1 MIVNRQ
7 SEVQVDVEDA
17 RRFARQLRT
26 ALRLERKDFNICLV
40 GDREIRELNAAYR
53 GKSRPTDVLSF
64 TWQEEESAGRGPA
77 GKELRG
83 FLGDVVISAPT
94 ARRNA
99 RAEGH
104 PTRTEIRWLILH
116 GVLHLL
122 GYDHETD
129 AGQMTALELALR
141 EKLDGERGRSKG
153 RPRGRRKRR
162 LGPAKD
168 RTGARK

>member
-17 RRFARQLRT
+17 RRFARRLRT
-26 ALRLERKDFNICLV
+26 ALRLERKDFNVCLV
-40 GDREIRELNAAYR
+40 GDREIRDLNAAHR
-53 GKSRPTDVLSF
+53 GKSCPTDVLSF
-64 TWQEEESAGRGPA
+64 AWQEEESGGRGPA
-77 GKELRG
+77 GKEWRG

-94 ARRNA
+94 ARRQA

-129 AGQMTALELALR
+129 AGQMTAVEISLR
-141 EKLDGERGRSKG
+141 EKLEGETGRSKG
-153 RPRGRRKRR
+153 RPRQRRR
-162 LGPAKD
+162 LSPARR